1 MSVEAS
7 HPLFQARLRTAYDA
21 PPSSSTRV
29 SVTCSRATPRARSSC
44 RMWIGGVVADS
55 REHQRVLVPDR
66 PFDSYAAYAL
76 EFMQALGDSRHR
88 GRLTENLEHDHRRE
102 TMTQPGD
109 GPNVSVKLAPD
120 AIRGA
125 VRALDALE
133 SSRPSGAPRSRSG
146 PLRRQ

>member
-1 MSVEAS
+1 MLAS
-7 HPLFQARLRTAYDA
+7 DA
-21 PPSSSTRV
+21 EGSQFLQDV
-29 SVTCSRATPRARSSC
+29 
-44 RMWIGGVVADS
+44 IGGVVADS

-88 GRLTENLEHDHRRE
+88 GRLTENLERDHRRE

-133 SSRPSGAPRSRSG
+133 SSRPSGAEPSCSLHRVEAAVRLSG
-146 PLRRQ
+146 IANQFHLHVYARAHDGRTLPGGG